1 MNIAPLAR
9 YVLRTVAAA
18 AAVMAF
24 LTVTAGAQGNPM
36 MPHFS
41 LGKDEKRKLTPEEQQ
56 QQDQLDSA
64 YDAAKKKIPDAKAP
78 PDPWADVR
86 SAPSSASQSKQQ

>member
-1 MNIAPLAR
+1 MNIASMAR
-9 YVLRTVAAA
+9 YVLHTVIAA
-18 AAVMAF
+18 AAVMTF
-24 LTVTAGAQGNPM
+24 LTAPAAAQANPM

-41 LGKDEKRKLTPEEQQ
+41 LGGDTKRKLTPEEQQ

-64 YDAAKKKIPDAKAP
+64 YAAAKKKIPDAKAP

-86 SAPSSASQSKQQ
+86 STPSPASQSKQQ